1 MSNININLLQKA
13 LEATNNRLK
22 ELENRHKTAIDGY
35 KYSIEQDIINE
46 KLIIAVLTDKIN
58 EVKKCAHI
66 WGYTED
72 IMKHLEDVM
81 RDIEDNI

>member
-1 MSNININLLQKA
+1 MNNINISLLKKS
-13 LEATNNRLK
+13 LEAAKNRLK

-35 KYSIEQDIINE
+35 KHSIEQDILVE
-46 KLIIAVLTDKIN
+46 KLTIAVLTDKIN
-58 EVKKCAHI
+58 EVKKGAHI
-66 WGYTED
+66 WGYTEA

>member
-13 LEATNNRLK
+13 LETTNNRLK

-35 KYSIEQDIINE
+35 KYSIEQDILIE

-58 EVKKCAHI
+58 EVKKGAHI
-66 WGYTED
+66 CGYTED